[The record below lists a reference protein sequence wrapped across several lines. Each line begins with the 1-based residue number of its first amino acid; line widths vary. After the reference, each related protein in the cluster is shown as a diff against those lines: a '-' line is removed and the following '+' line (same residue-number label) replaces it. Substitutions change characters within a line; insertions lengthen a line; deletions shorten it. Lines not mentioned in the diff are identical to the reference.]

1 MADMMAMFF
10 VGQNCSVDSYVYVPD
25 CAESVMWLA
34 KYTNKRHKHY
44 EKKMVPS
51 TACVK
56 RLISDVVLV
65 SCHASPRDAHTSE
78 PAVLLFHDGVD
89 SVSVLGV
96 QQGTPDALKI
106 WSCSSY
112 TDRGSNQTYTK
123 PAGSIS
129 LSEVVQDSRLVLLLS
144 CHGGD
149 IIQEYASEAHAVTNP
164 DFLVFEKDA
173 VRSIS
178 VNIFLSLFISAVER
192 STIRQGDW
200 HVFLRRNICRVLLWV
215 KKHGGTPRKFWN
227 FMRNIIGCVLDG
239 RDETVFQVK
248 GCVNYYELDKDTAP
262 IILEDLQA
270 LTLVTFDG
278 GEARV
283 RCTHTQD
290 ELQAMVRPLDH
301 QCSQMGGTVDLDSLL
316 LQLRGLLRGA

>member
-1 MADMMAMFF
+1 MSESESGDEDVEMIQDPPITSILSFVGPTAPWEETMADMMAMFF

-123 PAGSIS
+123 PAGS
-129 LSEVVQDSRLVLLLS
+129 LFVR
-144 CHGGD
+144 GG
-149 IIQEYASEAHAVTNP
+149 
-164 DFLVFEKDA
+164 
-173 VRSIS
+173 
-178 VNIFLSLFISAVER
+178 
-192 STIRQGDW
+192 
-200 HVFLRRNICRVLLWV
+200 
-215 KKHGGTPRKFWN
+215 
-227 FMRNIIGCVLDG
+227 
-239 RDETVFQVK
+239 
-248 GCVNYYELDKDTAP
+248 
-262 IILEDLQA
+262 
-270 LTLVTFDG
+270 
-278 GEARV
+278 AR
-283 RCTHTQD
+283 
-290 ELQAMVRPLDH
+290 
-301 QCSQMGGTVDLDSLL
+301 
-316 LQLRGLLRGA
+316 